1 MASWTKFQDFSEQ
14 LAEGNHDFD
23 AHTYKVA
30 LTNTAPN
37 AATNTV
43 ISDITEI
50 TATGGY
56 SAGGEAL
63 AGVTSN
69 EAAGTYTFDA
79 NDTVFTAT
87 GAGFGPFR
95 YPVLYNSTNNRLVAY
110 SDHGS
115 AISITGTYTIQWGA
129 SGIMTIT

>member
-1 MASWTKFQDFSEQ
+1 MASWTKFADFVEQ
-14 LAEGNHDFD
+14 LAEGNQDLD
-23 AHTYKVA
+23 THTYKVM

-37 AATNTV
+37 AATNTTTA
-43 ISDITEI
+43 DITEI
-50 TATGGY
+50 SAGGGY

-63 AGVTSN
+63 AGVTSS

-115 AISITGTYTIQWGA
+115 SVSITGTYTIQWGA
-129 SGIMTIT
+129 SGILTIV